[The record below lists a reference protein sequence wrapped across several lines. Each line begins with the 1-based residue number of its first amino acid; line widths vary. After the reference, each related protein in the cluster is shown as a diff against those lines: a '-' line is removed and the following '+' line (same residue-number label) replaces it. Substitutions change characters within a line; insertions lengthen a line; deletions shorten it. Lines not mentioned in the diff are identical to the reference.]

1 MKNGGGY
8 ATYLATLN
16 YGAYLHNQGGTI
28 LEKGV
33 LFLEAQMASDEMLES
48 YSARNALS
56 LIQKELSM
64 DLELLEEEDVDRK
77 ASLAALINNI
87 AAIIEAG
94 S

>member
-1 MKNGGGY
+1 
-8 ATYLATLN
+8 
-16 YGAYLHNQGGTI
+16 
-28 LEKGV
+28 
-33 LFLEAQMASDEMLES
+33 
-48 YSARNALS
+48 
-56 LIQKELSM
+56 M